1 MWSTLF
7 FKGSISSLKTVQIM
21 KISFFFFFFLFA
33 KKYSSGFY
41 GGNQYLLKV
50 KKVFKILKKNLKVKE
65 KE

>member
-7 FKGSISSLKTVQIM
+7 FKGSISSLKTIQIM
-21 KISFFFFFFLFA
+21 KISSFFFFSFCQKIFLR
-33 KKYSSGFY
+33 FY